1 MRAGDIIWMDRL
13 SPTAQREL
21 LEYTADV
28 ITVLDESG
36 TIQYESPSLERMF
49 GYRPAELIGDNVFE
63 YIHPDDRERVLET
76 LREGSENTNSVT
88 ENIELRFQHEAGHWI
103 WIESR
108 AITEKGS
115 EIGGYVVASRDI
127 SKRKEYERK
136 VKRERDRLE
145 QFASM
150 VAHDLRNPLNV
161 AEGRLLLAQ
170 EECESDHLNCVK
182 RSHERMNELIENLLT
197 LAREGGAHTQMG
209 AVTLRETVE
218 SCWRHIDTESATL
231 VVETDSKIVADENR
245 LQQLLENLFRNSIEH
260 GGDSVAV
267 SVGDL
272 DNGFYVEDDGDGL
285 RKEDRDSLREYG
297 VSTTPDGTG
306 LGLGIV
312 NEIAE
317 DHGWSLT
324 LTDGED
330 GGARVEITGVE
341 FSSE

>member
-1 MRAGDIIWMDRL
+1 MDAGDIIWMDRL

-21 LEYTADV
+21 LDYTADV
-28 ITVLDESG
+28 VTILDESG
-36 TIQYESPSLERMF
+36 TIQYESPSLERTF
-49 GYRPAELIGDNVFE
+49 GYSPADLIGDNVFE

-76 LREGSENTNSVT
+76 LREGIENTNSVT
-88 ENIELRFQHEAGHWI
+88 ESVELRFRDEAGDWI

-115 EIGGYVVASRDI
+115 EIDGYVVASRDI
-127 SKRKEYERK
+127 SERKEYERK
-136 VKRERDRLE
+136 LKRERDRLE
-145 QFASM
+145 QFARI

-170 EECESDHLNCVK
+170 EECESEHLDCVK

-197 LAREGGAHTQMG
+197 LAHEGGANEQMEEI
-209 AVTLRETVE
+209 TLRETVE
-218 SCWRHIDTESATL
+218 SCWQHIDTENATL
-231 VVETDSKIVADENR
+231 VVETDSKILADENR

-267 SVGDL
+267 SIGDL

-285 RKEDRDSLREYG
+285 PKEDRDSLREFG
-297 VSTTPDGTG
+297 VSTIPDGTG

-324 LTDGED
+324 LTDREN
-330 GGARVEITGVE
+330 GGARFEVTNIE
-341 FSSE
+341 FVN